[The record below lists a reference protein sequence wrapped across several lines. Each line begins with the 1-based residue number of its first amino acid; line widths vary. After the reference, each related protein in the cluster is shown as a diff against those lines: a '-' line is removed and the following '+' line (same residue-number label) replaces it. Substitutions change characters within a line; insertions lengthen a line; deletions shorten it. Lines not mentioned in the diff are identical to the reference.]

1 MNERK
6 KVFIS
11 CVEEDRPFIEG
22 LHRDLENYGFE
33 TFWYAEDSPAGV
45 SFKNHTTKEINS
57 CDHFLACFSEASTNK
72 GQSDMRRELTLACD
86 IHKTLPLHTNWLIC
100 LKINDCE
107 IEDYR
112 VGNQIPLK
120 ELTYISFAEN
130 YNDGFNKLVSAII
143 EQDSIEEYTGMR
155 FNNKISST
163 KTMPVHNFSLDHANS
178 IITEISGES
187 AEAFQKLASLTIFI
201 LDRGKLT
208 IENSV
213 DIRICDF
220 VPTSVIAMSNPRFY
234 RLMKYGISQRELMI
248 LEEERLINLSLV
260 DPILQVTGAYY
271 QKRLIMDKEDPS
283 RYFKFSGIPLTNR
296 GRTLC
301 VLLSRTSQLSFNRS
315 YYNDIL
321 EFYLNEQLVERTIND
336 LRYIAP
342 PAGS

>member
-1 MNERK
+1 MKEKK

-11 CVEEDRPFIEG
+11 CVEEDRLFIEG

-45 SFKNHTTKEINS
+45 SFKNHTAKEIDS

-72 GQSDMRRELTLACD
+72 GQSDMRRELTIACE
-86 IHKTLPLHTNWLIC
+86 IHKTLQPDTNWLIC

-112 VGNQIPLK
+112 VGNQIPLR

-130 YNDGFNKLVSAII
+130 YNDGFNKLVSEII

-155 FNNKISST
+155 FKNKIGSA
-163 KTMPVHNFSLDHANS
+163 KTIPAHNFSLDHANS

-187 AEAFQKLASLTIFI
+187 AEAFQKLASLAIFI
-201 LDRGKLT
+201 SDRGKST

-213 DIRICDF
+213 EIRICDF
-220 VPTSVIAMSNPRFY
+220 VGRSSVLMSGSKFSMLR
-234 RLMKYGISQRELMI
+234 KYGIGEEELLI
-248 LEEERLINLSLV
+248 LEEERLINLSMV
-260 DPILQVTGAYY
+260 DPTRRATRAYY
-271 QKRLIMDKEDPS
+271 QNRPIMDKKEPS
-283 RYFKFSGIPLTNR
+283 RYFEFSGFPLTNR

-301 VLLSRTSQLSFNRS
+301 ILLSKTSQLYFSQI
-315 YYNDIL
+315 YYTDIL
-321 EFYLNEQLVERTIND
+321 GFYLRD
-336 LRYIAP
+336 SR
-342 PAGS
+342 

>member
-45 SFKNHTTKEINS
+45 SFKNHTEKEIDN
-57 CDHFLACFSEASTNK
+57 CDHFLACFSKSSTEK
-72 GQSDMRRELTLACD
+72 KPSDMRRELTLACEK
-86 IHKTLPLHTNWLIC
+86 HKTLPLHTNWLIC

-155 FNNKISST
+155 FNNKISSA

-187 AEAFQKLASLTIFI
+187 AEAFQKLASLAVFI
-201 LDRGKLT
+201 PDRGKLT
-208 IENSV
+208 IDNSEE
-213 DIRICDF
+213 IRICDF
-220 VPTSVIAMSNPRFY
+220 VPTSVIAMSDPRFY
-234 RLMKYGISQRELMI
+234 RLIKYGISARELMI
-248 LEEERLINLSLV
+248 LEEERLISLSLV
-260 DPILQVTGAYY
+260 DPIFQVTVACY
-271 QKRLIMDKEDPS
+271 QKLLIRDKEDPS

-301 VLLSRTSQLSFNRS
+301 ILLSKTSQLSFNRS

-321 EFYLNEQLVERTIND
+321 EFYLKEQLEEE
-336 LRYIAP
+336 
-342 PAGS
+342 

>member
-72 GQSDMRRELTLACD
+72 EQSDMRRELTLACD

-130 YNDGFNKLVSAII
+130 YNDGLEKLISEII
-143 EQDSIEEYTGMR
+143 EQDSIEEYTGIR
-155 FNNKISST
+155 FKNKISSA
-163 KTMPVHNFSLDHANS
+163 KTMPAHNFSLDHANS

-187 AEAFQKLASLTIFI
+187 AEAFQKLASLAIFI
-201 LDRGKLT
+201 HDRGKLT
-208 IENSV
+208 IENSE

-220 VPTSVIAMSNPRFY
+220 VSTGTIWRSGPRFFE
-234 RLMKYGISQRELMI
+234 LTKYGISARELMI

-321 EFYLNEQLVERTIND
+321 EFYLNEQLVEQ
-336 LRYIAP
+336 
-342 PAGS
+342 